1 MADPSSLHQARNRDE
16 LPAAR
21 HSPWNVEA
29 AQFGLGLPAGGIF
42 LKPARITGIAVVP
55 PLLGFNAGV
64 ELGQLDDTAY
74 VVPLIGLARA
84 AQFLREDAASLIA
97 STGCIW
103 LLQRV

>member
-1 MADPSSLHQARNRDE
+1 M
-16 LPAAR
+16 
-21 HSPWNVEA
+21 
-29 AQFGLGLPAGGIF
+29 
-42 LKPARITGIAVVP
+42 VP